1 MKDSCR
7 ELREWKT
14 LTRERKQNK
23 QNNHIFAET
32 NNKIRLYCIFYG
44 KFLSSTCLYYRLIVF
59 QDNELQNWARDLHDN
74 GYPAVSSGSV
84 DKGFPES
91 FDDRKQLIHF
101 LTMAIF
107 TSSCQHAAVNF
118 SQMDV
123 YGFHPNSPSLMRQP
137 APSKKGLTTLSN
149 TMDTLATKCQSSL
162 MVKIVNELT
171 TVYPTE
177 VSIRTSPRNCKKPE
191 Y

>member
-1 MKDSCR
+1 MGTFIAQHVFITD
-7 ELREWKT
+7 
-14 LTRERKQNK
+14 
-23 QNNHIFAET
+23 
-32 NNKIRLYCIFYG
+32 
-44 KFLSSTCLYYRLIVF
+44 LIVF

-149 TMDTLATKCQSSL
+149 TMDTLATKHQSSL
-162 MVKIVNELT
+162 MVFIVNELI
-171 TVYPTE
+171 TVDPTE
-177 VSIRTSPRNCKKPE
+177 VSISASPRNSSVQNLLKLLP
-191 Y
+191 